1 MPISRE
7 IYPFLDTIATK
18 ICEYLARPEINLGLE
33 NLGYVGEFLVEMI
46 QKDLMKKIEQIKE
59 KKYQMIQAIK
69 ES

>member
-7 IYPFLDTIATK
+7 IYPFLDTIATR
-18 ICEYLARPEINLGLE
+18 IFEYLARPEINLGLE

>member
-7 IYPFLDTIATK
+7 IYPFLDKIATR
-18 ICEYLARPEINLGLE
+18 IFEYLARPEINLGLE